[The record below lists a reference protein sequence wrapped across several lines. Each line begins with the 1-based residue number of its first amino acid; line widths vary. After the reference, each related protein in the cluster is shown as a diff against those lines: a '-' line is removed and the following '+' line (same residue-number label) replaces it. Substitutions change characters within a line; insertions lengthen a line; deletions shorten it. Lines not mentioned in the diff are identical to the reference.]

1 MRKKQCYK
9 NAAATLVVLL
19 IVNIYCTLGIAENQ
33 TVSDNSSKAL
43 SVQAAKSVNPFNY
56 GIFSGDTKTDYCL
69 QGMNI
74 CIKGDIRTNAGFTLN
89 ADKFEL
95 CGICESVKDYKLNA
109 SSIIV
114 SSGSEKVTLRPS
126 DDLRRYFK
134 NNQEVVELPGID
146 KTLMEDYEIRNKLIY
161 INPLNYNR
169 EITLAGEM
177 KSDSNSYLQ
186 YSDST
191 FFIYGS
197 KPFSA
202 KDGTTYYFDGNLR
215 IGSGVTFTG
224 KGTIIAS
231 GDITIDYPGFYT
243 TEGSA
248 FIYSINKGIRCLTDG
263 QNEIRAIFYAPR
275 GNIAFEGIKT
285 TITGKVIANQ
295 INGVNDIVSLKSDY
309 LGFESLLKR
318 VLARAG
324 IIKLEDVNGDG
335 IINMY
340 DVMVLA
346 ESFNTLRGDGRYDEA
361 LDLNSDGAINLID
374 IIIIAGKFNTIV

>member
-1 MRKKQCYK
+1 MRRKHYYK
-9 NAAATLVVLL
+9 NAVAALIVLL

-33 TVSDNSSKAL
+33 TVLDNSPKDL
-43 SVQAAKSVNPFNY
+43 SARIAKSINPFDY
-56 GIFSGDTKTDYCL
+56 GFFSGDTKTDYCL
-69 QGMNI
+69 QGRDI
-74 CIKGDIRTNAGFTLN
+74 CVKGDIRTNAGFTLK

-95 CGICESVKDYKLNA
+95 CGICESVKDYNLNA

-114 SSGSEKVTLRPS
+114 SSGSDKVALRPS

-134 NNQEVVELPGID
+134 NNQAVVELPGID

-161 INPLNYNR
+161 INPSNYNR
-169 EITLAGEM
+169 EITLAGAM
-177 KSDSNSYLQ
+177 KSDSNSYLR

-191 FFIYGS
+191 FFIDGS
-197 KPFSA
+197 KPFSVN
-202 KDGTTYYFDGNLR
+202 DGTTYYFDGNLR

-224 KGTIIAS
+224 KCTIIAS
-231 GDITIDYPGFYT
+231 GDIIIDGPGFYT
-243 TEGSA
+243 TKGSA
-248 FIYSINKGIRCLTDG
+248 FIYSTNKGIRCRTDG

-275 GNIAFEGIKT
+275 GNIAFEGIKA

-318 VLARAG
+318 ALARAG
-324 IIKLEDVNGDG
+324 IIKVEDVNGDG
-335 IINMY
+335 VINMY

-346 ESFNTLRGDGRYDEA
+346 ESFNTLRGDGRYNEA